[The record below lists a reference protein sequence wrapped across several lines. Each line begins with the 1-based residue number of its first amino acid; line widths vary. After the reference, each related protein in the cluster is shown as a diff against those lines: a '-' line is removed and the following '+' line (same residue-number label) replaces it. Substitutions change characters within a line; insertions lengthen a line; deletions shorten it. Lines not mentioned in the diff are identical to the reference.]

1 MQYGLIEQ
9 DYEKVTSEIDKAM
22 KYLADGKYSHEP
34 IIFKTFFSM
43 AEVMA
48 KLQHEPET
56 NYFYNARVIDD
67 ILKMQ
72 QLLDNH
78 KLGDILLLKGV
89 NAYYAKKKDDVY
101 YSFKEAYKH
110 YSSGETSRYW
120 IKKDLLEENIQYTFT
135 ELGIYKT
142 GYDMSFLPAECRQP
156 LTIFENDLSIAS
168 GIQRTGDLHLNLPLI

>member
-89 NAYYAKKKDDVY
+89 NV
-101 YSFKEAYKH
+101 
-110 YSSGETSRYW
+110 YW
-120 IKKDLLEENIQYTFT
+120 IFSSNKSFLIQYL
-135 ELGIYKT
+135 EV
-142 GYDMSFLPAECRQP
+142 SPAE
-156 LTIFENDLSIAS
+156 
-168 GIQRTGDLHLNLPLI
+168 